1 MEDKIIMG
9 WSECEIEIGR
19 TGSSD
24 TMAVSLTSIG
34 TIKDK
39 SSTLE
44 TSDGDSLEAKKT
56 GGKLVAKETQEGG
69 FVLKTRIIEP
79 TPEFE
84 ALIGVS
90 EAEVDGEA
98 NVKTHIVDGD
108 WSVKVTPKN
117 VGARGIKAPLTQIT
131 YKPGWSEEEGNF
143 ADIEFA
149 ILHGA
154 QGYWYSKF
162 KKQGTV
168 AAPVFSPESWE
179 TGASLSVTLTCATQ
193 GATIYYTQD
202 GSVPTTASTQYS
214 SAISLS
220 ATKTIKAIAVKSG
233 MSNSA
238 VVTKTYTKPS

>member
-1 MEDKIIMG
+1 MDKIIMA
-9 WSECEIEIGR
+9 WSECDIKIGK

-24 TMAVSLTSIG
+24 TMSASLTSIG

-44 TSDGDSLEAKKT
+44 TSEGDALEAKKT
-56 GGKLVAKETQEGG
+56 GGKTVAKETHEGG
-69 FVLKTRIIEP
+69 FVLKTRVIEP
-79 TPEFE
+79 TAEFE
-84 ALIGVS
+84 ALIGVA
-90 EAEVDGEA
+90 EAEVSGEA

-108 WSVKVTPKN
+108 WSVMLTPKN
-117 VGARGIKAPLTQIT
+117 VGARGIKAPLTHMT

-143 ADIEFA
+143 ADIEFE

-154 QGYWYSKF
+154 QDYWYTKF
-162 KKQGTV
+162 KKQGAV
-168 AAPVFSPESWE
+168 ATPAFSPASWDE
-179 TGASLSVTLTCATQ
+179 GSTLSVTLTCATQ

-202 GSVPTTASTQYS
+202 GSEPTTASTQYS

-238 VVTKTYTKPS
+238 VATKTYTKPA